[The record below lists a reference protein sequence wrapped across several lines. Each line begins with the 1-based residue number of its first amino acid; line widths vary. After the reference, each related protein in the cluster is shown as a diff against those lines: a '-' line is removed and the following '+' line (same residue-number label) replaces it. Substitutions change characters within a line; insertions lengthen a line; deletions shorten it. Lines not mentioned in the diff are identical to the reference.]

1 LPADAGE
8 KASSSTF
15 QKDTKAML
23 VLIAKYYV
31 KPGNVASVLTELKKM
46 KPLVDNNEPG
56 CKLYQVS
63 LSSENDDLIVL
74 YEQYDDE
81 AALKYHRETP
91 HFKTIIE
98 ETIVPKLLKRERER
112 YELVIP

>member
-1 LPADAGE
+1 
-8 KASSSTF
+8 
-15 QKDTKAML
+15 ML

-31 KPGNVASVLTELKKM
+31 KPGNLTTVLAELKKM
-46 KPLVDNNEPG
+46 KPLVQNNEPG

-63 LSSENDDLIVL
+63 RSTENDDTIVL

-81 AALKYHRETP
+81 AALAYHRETP
-91 HFKTIIE
+91 YFKTIIE
-98 ETIVPKLLKRERER
+98 ETVVPKLMKRERER

>member
-1 LPADAGE
+1 MQA
-8 KASSSTF
+8 
-15 QKDTKAML
+15 
-23 VLIAKYYV
+23 
-31 KPGNVASVLTELKKM
+31 
-46 KPLVDNNEPG
+46 
-56 CKLYQVS
+56 CQVS